1 MIYISIYIY
10 TLWLF
15 NIAME
20 RSTIFNRYI
29 IYKWVIFQ
37 FAMYI
42 YIYGSPSYNIMGFCS
57 PSYLTKTTEN
67 PGMLLGPDEKFMVD
81 FCHRGAIYPVILWSQ
96 KAYQ

>member
-1 MIYISIYIY
+1 
-10 TLWLF
+10 
-15 NIAME
+15 
-20 RSTIFNRYI
+20 
-29 IYKWVIFQ
+29 
-37 FAMYI
+37 
-42 YIYGSPSYNIMGFCS
+42 MGFCS